1 MKKVDRQRQIQ
12 QIIEENDV
20 ERQDD
25 LVRLLGEAGIQVTQA
40 TISRDIKEM
49 KLIKVPSTHGGYH
62 YSLPNYHQE
71 DKEAQLTATI
81 KSNLVELKRSDR
93 MVGLVMQPGHGPL
106 MALLVNSL
114 KFPEVFMAIGVDA
127 NVLVVC
133 QSQTAAA
140 EFEERIDSLR

>member
-1 MKKVDRQRQIQ
+1 
-12 QIIEENDV
+12 
-20 ERQDD
+20 
-25 LVRLLGEAGIQVTQA
+25 
-40 TISRDIKEM
+40 M

-114 KFPEVFMAIGVDA
+114 KFPEVFMAIGDDA

>member
-1 MKKVDRQRQIQ
+1 MKKAGRQRQIQ

-25 LVRLLGEAGIQVTQA
+25 LVNLLAQAGIQVTQA

-62 YSLPNYHQE
+62 YSLPNHHQE
-71 DKEAQLTATI
+71 DREVQLEATI

-93 MVGLVMQPGHGPL
+93 MVGLMMQPGHGPL

-114 KFPEVFMAIGVDA
+114 KFPEVFMAIGDDA
-127 NVLVVC
+127 GVLVVC
-133 QSQTAAA
+133 QSTEAAKK
-140 EFEERIDSLR
+140 FEMRIEEMR